1 MSDKKVNVNVSVKEI
16 TSQNQPAQQNT
27 NQEVENTEEQLGKN
41 KDVNV
46 NVKVVKV
53 DDYNQFVNKPSING
67 VVLEGDKSL
76 ADLGIYN
83 FNGYTYE
90 QGISSD
96 VWVIQHNLNK
106 HPSVTVVD
114 SAGNEV
120 VGHVHYDDLNNV
132 TVTFTS
138 PFSGKAY
145 LN

>member
-16 TSQNQPAQQNT
+16 TSQNQPTQQNT

-76 ADLGIYN
+76 SDLGIYN

-132 TVTFTS
+132 TITFTS

>member
-1 MSDKKVNVNVSVKEI
+1 MKDKKVNVNISVKEI
-16 TSQNQPAQQNT
+16 ENHNQPTNT
-27 NQEVENTEEQLGKN
+27 QPVESDEEQLGKN

-53 DDYNQFVNKPSING
+53 DDYNQLVNKPSING

-83 FNGYTYE
+83 FNGYTFE
-90 QGISSD
+90 QGIASD

-106 HPSVTVVD
+106 HPSVTIVD

-120 VGHVHYDDLNNV
+120 IGHVHYDDLNSV
-132 TVTFTS
+132 TIFFCS